1 MIQIIN
7 TFIDV
12 AFVMY

>member
-1 MIQIIN
+1 MP
-7 TFIDV
+7 FVAAV